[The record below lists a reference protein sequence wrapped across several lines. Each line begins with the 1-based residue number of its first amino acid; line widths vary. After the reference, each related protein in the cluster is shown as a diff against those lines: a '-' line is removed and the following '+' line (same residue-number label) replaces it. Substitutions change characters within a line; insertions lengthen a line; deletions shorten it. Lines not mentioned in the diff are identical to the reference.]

1 MKKFF
6 KIMLWVLVGALF
18 IGTFVFLYKNSQPD
32 KVTYAIVSPQ
42 TGNIERT
49 TVLTGKI
56 EPRDEI
62 NIKPQISGI
71 ITEINVDPGDIVKEI
86 GKHTSELQ
94 SPS

>member
-49 TVLTGKI
+49 TVLTGII

-62 NIKPQISGI
+62 GRAH
-71 ITEINVDPGDIVKEI
+71 V
-86 GKHTSELQ
+86 
-94 SPS
+94 